1 MGKRD
6 SPHRGQSLL
15 DENTRQGPTSYGDGS
30 CPPPGPE
37 YNNVMKNPKF
47 ALGLDFGTNSVRALV
62 VDVGNGD
69 EVGTAIVGYPSGE
82 AGILIDPKDS
92 NLARQNPADWIV
104 GIEKA
109 VPEALAEAGKRSKL
123 FKPEAVIG
131 IGVDT
136 TGSTPL
142 PVDRAGKA
150 LALYKELKR
159 NLNAQAWLWKDHT
172 GHAEAAEITALAAAE
187 HPEYLSK
194 CGGTYS
200 SEWFWSKI
208 LHCLRTDPKVAT
220 AAYSWV
226 ECADY
231 IPGLLTGTTD
241 PLRMK
246 RSRCAAGHKAMFN
259 DRWGGL
265 PAKAF
270 LAKLDPRLAELRDR
284 LYSKTYTSDVPAGG
298 LTKEWAKKLGLRP
311 GIPVAVGAFDAH
323 LGGVGSGVETGRF
336 VKIIGT
342 STCDICVWPASKR
355 LPDVPGLCGI
365 VDGSVLPGYL
375 GLEAGQSAV
384 GDIFNWFVNEVEP
397 GGPKKGSH
405 AALTRKAAALRPGES
420 GLLALD
426 WHNGNRTVL
435 VDQRLTGLLVGMT
448 LRTRPEEIYRA
459 LIEATAF
466 GALAIIRRFEE
477 FGIKIRDVVNCGGIA
492 EKNPLVMQIYADVT
506 GLEMKVARSAQTCAL
521 GAAMAGAVAA
531 GRKGGGHDS
540 FAEAQAAMG
549 GLRKTVYRP
558 KPAGHKVYA
567 ELYGLYRELHDAFG
581 TKAWNGDLHHVMK
594 ELLAIKDRVRR

>member
-1 MGKRD
+1 MRTAK
-6 SPHRGQSLL
+6 
-15 DENTRQGPTSYGDGS
+15 Y
-30 CPPPGPE
+30 
-37 YNNVMKNPKF
+37 

-62 VDVGNGD
+62 VDIADGR
-69 EVGTAIVGYPSGE
+69 EVGTAIFDYPSGK
-82 AGILIDPKDS
+82 AGVLLNPKDS
-92 NLARQNPADWIV
+92 NLARQNPADWIL

-109 VPEALAEAGKRSKL
+109 VPAALAEAKKKVKGFDPFS
-123 FKPEAVIG
+123 VIG

-142 PVDRAGKA
+142 PVDRAGKP
-150 LALYKELKR
+150 LALYKEFKR

-187 HPEYLSK
+187 HPEYLAK

-208 LHCLRTDPKVAT
+208 LHCLRVDPKVAS
-220 AAYSWV
+220 AAFSWV

-231 IPGLLTGTTD
+231 IPGLLTGVAD

-265 PAKAF
+265 PAKPF
-270 LAKLDPRLAELRDR
+270 LAKLDPRLGALRDR
-284 LYSKTYTSDVPAGG
+284 LYAKTYTSDVPAGG

-311 GIPVAVGAFDAH
+311 GIAVAVGAFDAH

-342 STCDICVWPASKR
+342 STCDICVWPTTKK
-355 LPDVPGLCGI
+355 LPDIPGLCGI

-384 GDIFNWFVNEVEP
+384 GDIFNWFVEVIEP

-426 WHNGNRTVL
+426 WLNGNRTIL
-435 VDQRLTGLLVGMT
+435 VDQRLTGLIVGLT
-448 LRTRPEEIYRA
+448 LHTRPEEIYRA

-477 FGIKIRDVVNCGGIA
+477 YGIRIRDVVNCGGIA

-506 GLEMKVARSAQTCAL
+506 GLPMKVARSAQTCAL

-531 GRKGGGHDS
+531 GAKGGGHAT
-540 FAEAQAAMG
+540 FAQAQAAMG
-549 GLRKTVYRP
+549 GVKRKVFRP
-558 KPAGHKVYA
+558 NPARHKVYL
-567 ELYGLYRELHDAFG
+567 ELYALYRELHDAFG
-581 TKAWNGDLHHVMK
+581 TRDWSGDLARVMK
-594 ELLAIKDRVRR
+594 DLLALKDRQR